1 MRGPKKLGKKFA
13 TSQKIEIDLLMP
25 QSKKEY
31 LDQLAVFEQNLDVEG
46 DANVLADVQRLAG
59 VGALTAGIAQELAN
73 LLSIVSTASI
83 SLRYELQQS
92 DPPEDVVHHYLN
104 LIERNAFR
112 ADQIV
117 AMLQAYG
124 ASDTKKMALT
134 DIDTILRDMMMLVER
149 HFREESNILVKVMAS
164 NEPQFLIC
172 DHNRIVQLLVNLLLN
187 ARESMP
193 GTGGSIEVKVEAAHN
208 GQSGIWGD
216 TIALPLEGTRCI
228 AISIVSGEE
237 RANGQGEITHPVI
250 STKPNGS
257 NNLGLSVANEIV
269 RQHKGNIQFSNSRDP
284 GKGVSVIVVLPVR
297 PPV

>member
-1 MRGPKKLGKKFA
+1 
-13 TSQKIEIDLLMP
+13 MP

-31 LDQLAVFEQNLDVEG
+31 IDKLEVLEQNLDVEG
-46 DANVLADVQRLAG
+46 GAAVLADMQRLAG

-92 DPPEDVVHHYLN
+92 NPPEDVVHHYLN

-124 ASDTKKMALT
+124 ASNTQKMALT
-134 DIDTILRDMMMLVER
+134 DIDTILRDMMMLVGR
-149 HFREESNILVKVMAS
+149 HFREESNIHIEVLAS
-164 NEPQFLIC
+164 EEAQFLIC

-193 GTGGSIEVKVEAAHN
+193 ETGGSIEVKVEAAHN
-208 GQSGIWGD
+208 GQLRFLGG
-216 TIALPLEGTRCI
+216 TPAHPLDGAGFI
-228 AISIVSGEE
+228 AISILSGEVK
-237 RANGQGEITHPVI
+237 ANGQAERSQPII
-250 STKPNGS
+250 STKSNGS
-257 NNLGLSVANEIV
+257 SSLGVSVANEIV
-269 RQHKGNIQFSNSRDP
+269 RQHKGTIQFLNNRDP
-284 GKGVSVIVVLPVR
+284 GKGASVIVFLPVR
-297 PPV
+297 PSI